1 MLTGLSFIHSLTPT
15 NRGASRCQHSDGDR
29 RRHKGERDT
38 VPDGQELMFEV
49 AQLMETDVSTA
60 KLQYSARSYI
70 VLVQLFTRSE

>member
-15 NRGASRCQHSDGDR
+15 NRAASRCQHSDGDQ
-29 RRHKGERDT
+29 RRHKGGRDT
-38 VPDGQELMFEV
+38 VPDSQELMFKV

-70 VLVQLFTRSE
+70 VLVRLFTRSE